1 MILCESIKVTNEMK
15 MLVSSLVF
23 FRITSLL
30 IIIVNTLINTSVSS
44 TKDLNRA
51 EKTGK
56 PELTPFLGSVRGEK
70 EPELEEI
77 LQTFFWK
84 MNFGNFLGIFCKF

>member
-15 MLVSSLVF
+15 ILVSSLVF

-30 IIIVNTLINTSVSS
+30 IVIVNTLINTSVSS
-44 TKDLNRA
+44 TKDLSRA
-51 EKTGK
+51 EKTGRK
-56 PELTPFLGSVRGEK
+56 NRSELDSVRGEK

-84 MNFGNFLGIFCKF
+84 MNFGNFWRF